1 MGHDAGLFPEGTH
14 DLLDH
19 AGLGRGCVPLG
30 ARGRRRAAPG
40 VDDARACCRL
50 TGFDR
55 SGVEAS
61 QASQCRARA
70 TAKPMSL
77 ELPSA
82 LSSDI
87 ERFVKQSGRDLSTPA
102 RSPSTP
108 TLATARE
115 SRHAE
120 ASRPPLPVAPPPLAG
135 RSGRPGSSPPSPLA
149 TIPTLKAAPYG
160 PDDRRFPINFATTL
174 RLADARPLV
183 IAAAQARVWI
193 AEAELTR
200 AKVLWLPELNIGFDY
215 IRHDGGGPDFAKS
228 VLTTPS
234 VNFFYAG
241 GGLYGVLALSD
252 AIYAPL
258 VARQV
263 LNARHWDTQGAKNDA
278 LMQTADAYFLVHQ
291 YRGIYTGALY
301 TVGLAGQLVKEI
313 QELGRDLVPAYEV
326 DRARNMVA
334 DLQQQAVSAR
344 QQWRVQSARLTPCC
358 GSTRAR
364 SSNRWSTTTPR
375 SRCSIRVAIWM
386 I

>member
-61 QASQCRARA
+61 QASQCRARGP
-70 TAKPMSL
+70 AKPMSL

-115 SRHAE
+115 SRPAE

-174 RLADARPLV
+174 ASPSPPARHRRGAGPRLDRRSRAD
-183 IAAAQARVWI
+183 
-193 AEAELTR
+193 R

-228 VLTTPS
+228 VLTSS

-241 GGLYGVLALSD
+241 GGLYGALALPD
-252 AIYAPL
+252 AIYD
-258 VARQV
+258 RWWREV
-263 LNARHWDTQGAKNDA
+263 LNART
-278 LMQTADAYFLVHQ
+278 LIP
-291 YRGIYTGALY
+291 RGR
-301 TVGLAGQLVKEI
+301 K
-313 QELGRDLVPAYEV
+313 
-326 DRARNMVA
+326 
-334 DLQQQAVSAR
+334 
-344 QQWRVQSARLTPCC
+344 
-358 GSTRAR
+358 
-364 SSNRWSTTTPR
+364 TTP
-375 SRCSIRVAIWM
+375 
-386 I
+386 